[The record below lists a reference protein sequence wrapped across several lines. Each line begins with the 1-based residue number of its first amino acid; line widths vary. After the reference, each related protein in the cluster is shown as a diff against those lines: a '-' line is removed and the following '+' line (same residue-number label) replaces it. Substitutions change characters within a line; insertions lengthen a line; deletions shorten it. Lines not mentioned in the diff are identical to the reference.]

1 MDCNLLTCLN
11 FDVSF
16 MCVAFMDP
24 GFSAYSVKN
33 SIVYVMIKTLKG
45 QVKDCFFT
53 STLGKK
59 NTVCNIFYL
68 KSKQFE
74 IVIKKYIWI

>member
-24 GFSAYSVKN
+24 GFSAYSMKN

-53 STLGKK
+53 STWGKK
-59 NTVCNIFYL
+59 KYCMQHFL
-68 KSKQFE
+68 F
-74 IVIKKYIWI
+74 KK